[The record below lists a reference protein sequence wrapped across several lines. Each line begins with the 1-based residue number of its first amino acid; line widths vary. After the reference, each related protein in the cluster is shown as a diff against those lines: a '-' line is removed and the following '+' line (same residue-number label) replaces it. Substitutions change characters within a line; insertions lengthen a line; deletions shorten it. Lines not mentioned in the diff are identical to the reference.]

1 MSFMKIFI
9 KNLFLLSALI
19 VSLNLLLAGRAPAQ
33 TFTNLHSFGS
43 TPTDGLQPSSGLV
56 LAGNILYGTTDGG
69 GSSSNGAV
77 FSVHTDGTGYTNLY
91 SFTAAAITN
100 SSGFYTN
107 SDGSEPGGG
116 YVPGSRLVL
125 WGNILYGTAAAGGS
139 GGQGTIFKVHT
150 DGTGFTNLHSFTALD
165 ASFYTNSDGA
175 NPDNDLILSNNTLYS
190 TAINGGS
197 FDNGT
202 LFRVNTDGTGFTN
215 LHSFTAVYSSPLSPL
230 GTNRDGAYPVGGLVL
245 LGNTLYGTTD
255 GGGRSG
261 NGAVFAVN
269 TDGTGFTNLYSFS
282 ATSSHLGTTLVTNSD
297 GANPDSGLVLS
308 GSTLYGTTSQG
319 GMNGWFANGSNGY
332 NGSYGSG
339 TVFKINTDGTGFTNL
354 HSFAAATPN
363 PTSIFH
369 GWTNSEG
376 TTPYAG
382 LIVLG
387 NTLYG
392 TANNGGSSGN
402 GTVFALNTDG
412 TGFTV
417 LYNFTAG
424 SINSSATY
432 TNSDGAG
439 PYWNLNLSG
448 NILYGTTTS
457 GGIYGKPYSGPAG
470 SGDGTLFSLTLPR
483 PLLTIIRSTANV
495 VLTWPT
501 STTEFILQ
509 STTNLVSP
517 RGWTAVSPVSAVIS
531 GQNTVTNPITGTQQ
545 FYRLSQ

>member
-1 MSFMKIFI
+1 MRTSIQ
-9 KNLFLLSALI
+9 NPFLLPVLI
-19 VSLNLLLAGRAPAQ
+19 VSRNLLLAGRAPAQ

-100 SSGFYTN
+100 SPGFYTN

-175 NPDNDLILSNNTLYS
+175 NPDNDLILSNNTLYG
-190 TAINGGS
+190 TAYQGGS
-197 FDNGT
+197 SNNGVV
-202 LFRVNTDGTGFTN
+202 FRVNTDGTGFTN
-215 LHSFTAVYSSPLSPL
+215 LHSFTDSY
-230 GTNRDGAYPVGGLVL
+230 GDYPVGGLIL
-245 LGNTLYGTTD
+245 SGNILYGTTD
-255 GGGRSG
+255 VGGSAG
-261 NGAVFAVN
+261 NGTVFAVN

-282 ATSSHLGTTLVTNSD
+282 AISSHLGTTLVTNSD

-457 GGIYGKPYSGPAG
+457 GGIYGKPYLGAAG

-495 VLTWPT
+495 ILSWPT
-501 STTEFILQ
+501 NAAGLSFTLQ

-517 RGWTAVSPVSAVIS
+517 AVWTSVSPASAVVS
-531 GQNTVTNPITGTQQ
+531 GQNTVTNPISGAQQ